1 MEGKSDVLLC
11 TRPAAAVMVML
22 GVLAGSLAQA
32 QSVNPLTNGAR
43 LHYGIIKGYVTRAA
57 AKMPDEHYSFRPA
70 PEVRTFAQLIGHL
83 ADSNYRLCSV
93 LAGQDPPRDA
103 GIERTAK
110 SKADLVAA
118 LGESFTYC
126 DNQYAAMTDAAGTP
140 IVKFDAGGEGAR
152 VPIQMPRLT
161 VLAFHTAHA
170 FEHYGN
176 VVTYMR
182 LKGIVPPSSEPPFG
196 AYVPP

>member
-1 MEGKSDVLLC
+1 MLALLC
-11 TRPAAAVMVML
+11 SHPADGQAA
-22 GVLAGSLAQA
+22 
-32 QSVNPLTNGAR
+32 NPLTNGAR

-57 AKMPDEHYSFRPA
+57 AKMPEDNYSFRPA
-70 PEVRTFAQLIGHL
+70 PGVRTFAQLIGHL

-93 LAGQDPPRDA
+93 LAGEDPPRDA
-103 GIERTAK
+103 GIERTAN
-110 SKADLVAA
+110 SKADLVKA
-118 LGESFTYC
+118 LGESFAYC
-126 DNQYAAMTDAAGTP
+126 DAQYAAMTDAAGTP
-140 IVKFDAGGEGAR
+140 IVTFDAGGEGAR

-182 LKGIVPPSSEPPFG
+182 VKGIVPPSSEPPFG
-196 AYVPP
+196 TYVPP

>member
-1 MEGKSDVLLC
+1 MESKLEVRLCTGPAVPVVVLLAMIVSS
-11 TRPAAAVMVML
+11 PL
-22 GVLAGSLAQA
+22 QA
-32 QSVNPLTNGAR
+32 QPANPLTNGAR
-43 LHYGIIKGYVTRAA
+43 LHYGIVKGYAIRAA
-57 AKMPDEHYSFRPA
+57 AKMPEDHYSFRPA

-110 SKADLVAA
+110 SKADLVTA

-126 DNQYAAMTDAAGTP
+126 DGQYAAMTDAAGTP

-196 AYVPP
+196 TYVPP